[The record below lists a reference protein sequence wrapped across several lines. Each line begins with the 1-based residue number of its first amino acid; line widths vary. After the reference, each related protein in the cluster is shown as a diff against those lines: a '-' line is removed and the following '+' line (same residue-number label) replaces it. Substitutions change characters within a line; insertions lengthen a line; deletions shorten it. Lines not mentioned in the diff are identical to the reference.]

1 MKSKIIFTSLVI
13 IIAILAIVSIIGM
26 SIYNHQPQVLQG
38 QIEATEI
45 KISGKL
51 LGRIDKFYVQEGELV
66 KQGDTLVMIN
76 SPETNALLQS
86 ASAMENVAKYQNQK
100 VDAGARIQIIQS
112 LKEAWEA
119 AKANYELAMTTN
131 TRVQKLYADSV
142 ATPQKRDE
150 ANTLAK
156 AAQAAEK
163 AAYYQYQLALSGAQ
177 TEDKESAKALVTAA
191 QGGVNQVQALLSD
204 SKLTAPANGEISAI
218 YPTIGE
224 LVMPGAPIMNL
235 VELDSCYVVLN
246 VREDLLPNFYM
257 GKLFMGKVPAIGNK
271 EIVFEIFY
279 MSPMGSFATWRSTKQ
294 TGSYDIVTFQIK
306 ARPVPEKPTED
317 GTYATQADIAR
328 LRPGMSVLVTMHR
341 SK

>member
-1 MKSKIIFTSLVI
+1 MKPKIIFTSLVI
-13 IIAILAIVSIIGM
+13 IIALLAVISIIGM
-26 SIYNHQPQVLQG
+26 IMYKQQPEILQG

-51 LGRIDKFYVQEGELV
+51 LGRIDKFYVREGEQV

-76 SPETNALLQS
+76 SPETNAMLQS
-86 ASAMENVAKYQNQK
+86 ASAMQDVAKYQNQK
-100 VDAGARIQIIQS
+100 VDAGVREQIVHS
-112 LKEAWEA
+112 LKEVWEA
-119 AKANYELAMTTN
+119 AKANYELATATN
-131 TRVQKLYADSV
+131 RRVQKLYEDSV

-150 ANTLAK
+150 ANALAT
-156 AAQAAEK
+156 AAKAAEK
-163 AAYYQYQLALSGAQ
+163 AAYYQYQMALSGAQ
-177 TEDKESAKALVTAA
+177 KEDKESAKAMVTAA
-191 QGGVNQVQALLSD
+191 QGGVNQVEALLND

-257 GKLFMGKVPAIGNK
+257 GKLFMGKVPAISNK

-279 MSPMGSFATWRSTKQ
+279 MSPLGSFATWRSTKQ

-306 ARPVPEKPTED
+306 ARPVPEKQTTD
-317 GTYATQADIAR
+317 GVYAAKEDIAK
-328 LRPGMSVLVTMHR
+328 LRPGMSVLVTMHQSR
-341 SK
+341 

>member
-1 MKSKIIFTSLVI
+1 MKTKIIFTSLVI
-13 IIAILAIVSIIGM
+13 IIAILAIISIIGM
-26 SIYNHQPQVLQG
+26 AIYNRQPEVLQG
-38 QIEATEI
+38 QMEATEI

-51 LGRIDKFYVQEGELV
+51 LGRIDKFYVREGEQV

-76 SPETNALLQS
+76 SPEINAMLQS

-100 VDAGARIQIIQS
+100 VDAGARTQIIQS

-131 TRVQKLYADSV
+131 ARVQKLYTDSV

-150 ANTLAK
+150 ASTFAK
-156 AAQAAEK
+156 AAKAAEK

-177 TEDKESAKALVTAA
+177 VEDKESAKAMVTAA

-204 SKLTAPANGEISAI
+204 SRLTAPANGEISAI

-224 LVMPGAPIMNL
+224 LVTPGAPIMNL

-257 GKLFMGKVPAIGNK
+257 GKLFMGKVPAIGDK

-294 TGSYDIVTFQIK
+294 TGSYDIVTFKIK

-317 GTYATQADIAR
+317 GTYATQADISR
-328 LRPGMSVLVTMHR
+328 LRPGMSVLVTMH
-341 SK
+341 SGL